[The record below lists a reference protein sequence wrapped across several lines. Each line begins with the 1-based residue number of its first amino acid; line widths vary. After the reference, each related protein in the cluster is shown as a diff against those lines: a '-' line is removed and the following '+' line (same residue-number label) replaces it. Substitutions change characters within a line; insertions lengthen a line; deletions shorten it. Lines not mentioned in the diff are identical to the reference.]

1 MINTEAGFLRLSIT
15 DILGAGNS
23 FLVEGGAVLSSS
35 VLAAASLASI
45 Q

>member
-1 MINTEAGFLRLSIT
+1 MNMEAGFLRLSIA
-15 DILGAGNS
+15 DILGADNS
-23 FLVEGGAVLSSS
+23 FLVGGGATLSSS